1 MREHIAQVHEGK
13 KREKKRTRNLKCSSC
28 GYKSETRRGMLK
40 HITLQHNGQNVQ
52 IINVAPKKALFEKAK
67 EDHKK
72 SIRQIMEG
80 SIVDPTK
87 VENQI
92 LQSIK
97 EESVYMEEME
107 GNDRTAAGPMGHL

>member
-40 HITLQHNGQNVQ
+40 HITLQHEGQNVQ

-72 SIRQIMEG
+72 CDNEHSKHVRRAFQG
-80 SIVDPTK
+80 VPYHS
-87 VENQI
+87 
-92 LQSIK
+92 
-97 EESVYMEEME
+97 
-107 GNDRTAAGPMGHL
+107 